1 MDLHGSAA
9 LSRRGRRRLV
19 GLVAGGMTVTAAAVI
34 VGCSRQTG
42 SKWVNRAR
50 RGEGLEDRSSRPHR
64 SPRRVSAVVEQAVLR
79 ARSELREGPHVVGWA
94 TGVPASTVHAILRR
108 HGCSRLAPRPAR
120 EEIIRYQRD
129 RPGELVHIDAKKLG
143 RIIQPG
149 HRVTGDRRQRAR
161 GNAGWQHLF
170 VAIDDA
176 TRLAYAELYP
186 DETNASAISFLAAAQ
201 RFYQEHR
208 ITIERV
214 LTDNGTCFKQ
224 RWSQAC
230 AERQI
235 TAKRTRPYRPQTNGK
250 AERFI
255 RTLLDR
261 WAYAEVYP
269 TEHDRARALP
279 HALHTYNHNRP
290 HRALAG
296 RTPLQ
301 RVNDLSGTNT

>member
-64 SPRRVSAVVEQAVLR
+64 SPRRVSAVVEQAVLGHVASF
-79 ARSELREGPHVVGWA
+79 ARGRMWSAGR
-94 TGVPASTVHAILRR
+94 PACR
-108 HGCSRLAPRPAR
+108 PRPCMRFCAVTAALDWRLVRLGGDHPLPAR
-120 EEIIRYQRD
+120 PAWRAGAHRRKEAWAD
-129 RPGELVHIDAKKLG
+129 HPAW
-143 RIIQPG
+143 

-269 TEHDRARALP
+269 PSTTSPRPTTRAPHLQSQPTTPRPRRAD
-279 HALHTYNHNRP
+279 ATSARQRP
-290 HRALAG
+290 IWD
-296 RTPLQ
+296 
-301 RVNDLSGTNT
+301 NI